1 MPLIASL
8 AKIAALT
15 VALTCVGATVPSTE
29 RAGTVVT
36 AGDSTAGQLRCRLYF
51 GCVPVARTAA
61 ESLVTKE

>member
-15 VALTCVGATVPSTE
+15 VALTCVGATVPSTK

-36 AGDSTAGQLRCRLYF
+36 AGDSTAGRLRCRLYF

-61 ESLVTKE
+61 ESLVTQE